1 LIKRKTIERISKI
14 FIGDEVGYYKRKTG
28 YELVKFFNK
37 NFGYNHEYGVSP
49 KNPSTEGFT
58 TRYIYVSDILEEL
71 ISFNRINAFFN
82 IILDEL
88 YIMKELDISEI
99 DALDL
104 IQKLLREFNRIL
116 KIDGSELVEFKGEY
130 KLEKIDED
138 LQKVGEGGF
147 AEVYYQKSTGY
158 VVKKLKRNCL
168 KNHSDKSRFRREYE
182 ITKSIADIEGI
193 IKVID
198 FNENSFSYRMEKAD
212 CTIKEFIDSGKG
224 DSIDS
229 KIWIVKELL
238 KIMRLVHERNI
249 LHRDLSPTN
258 IFKVGNQL
266 KIGDFGLGKDINI
279 IHSYQTN
286 ETLAV
291 GQLFYSSPE
300 QMKGLKNCDKKSDV
314 YSLGKVIN
322 YIFTKD
328 SDDTSH
334 ILKNISETATHKT
347 PKYRYKDAGEMYDA
361 IKNRIEID
369 MNKNYRLKIFEE
381 IKQGNIT
388 TEVKEFI
395 YGLSGEYICKY
406 LVEGESGFSSA
417 ILAAMKNNELKAFNI
432 IRSIEVNYQNYIL
445 GINGGYTAWDP
456 FGELCYSVLN
466 EHNPEFSYSVK
477 EVAARIL
484 RYVAKDI
491 NRFSAQDMI
500 RELKIRGIDP
510 SIEEILD

>member
-1 LIKRKTIERISKI
+1 MIKRKTIEKISKI
-14 FIGDEVGYYKRKTG
+14 FIGDEMGYYEYKSG
-28 YELVKFFNK
+28 YVLVKFFNE
-37 NFGYNHEYGVSP
+37 NFGYNHEYGVLP
-49 KNPSTEGFT
+49 ENPSIKGFP
-58 TRYIYVSDILEEL
+58 TRYVYVSDRLEEL
-71 ISFNRINAFFN
+71 ISLNRINIFFK
-82 IILDEL
+82 IILNEM
-88 YIMKELDISEI
+88 YIMNELDISEI

-104 IQKLLREFNRIL
+104 KQKLFQEFNKIL
-116 KIDGSELVEFKGEY
+116 KIDGSELVEFQGNY
-130 KLEKIDED
+130 KLENMDED
-138 LQKVGEGGF
+138 LQKIGEGGF
-147 AEVYYQKSTGY
+147 AEVYLQKSTGY

-168 KNHSDKSRFRREYE
+168 NYSANKSRFKREYE
-182 ITKSIADIEGI
+182 ITRSIADIEGV

-212 CTIKEFIDSGKG
+212 CTLKEFIDSGKG
-224 DSIDS
+224 DSNDS
-229 KIWIVKELL
+229 KIWIANELL

-291 GQLFYSSPE
+291 GQFFYSSPE
-300 QMKGLKNCDKKSDV
+300 QMKGLKNSDKKIDV

-328 SDDTSH
+328 SEDTSH
-334 ILKNISETATHKT
+334 ILKKISETATHKT
-347 PKYRYKDAGEMYDA
+347 PKFRYKDAGEMYDA
-361 IKNRIEID
+361 IKNRIEIY
-369 MNKNYRLKIFEE
+369 MNKNYKLKIFEE
-381 IKQGNIT
+381 IKKGNIT

-395 YGLSGEYICKY
+395 YGLSGEDICKY
-406 LVEGESGFSSA
+406 LVEWKVCFSNA
-417 ILAAMKNNELKAFNI
+417 VLTVMKNDESKAFDI
-432 IRSIEVNYQNYIL
+432 IKSIEVKYKNYIW
-445 GINGGYTAWDP
+445 GISGGYTAWDP

-477 EVAARIL
+477 EVAAKIL
-484 RYVAKDI
+484 RYVAKDK
-491 NRFSAQDMI
+491 NRFSSQGRIKA
-500 RELKIRGIDP
+500 LKIRGIEP

>member
-1 LIKRKTIERISKI
+1 MINRKTIEKISKI
-14 FIGDEVGYYKRKTG
+14 FIGDEEGYYKRKTG
-28 YELVKFFNK
+28 YELVKFFNE

-49 KNPSTEGFT
+49 KNSSTEGFP

-71 ISFNRINAFFN
+71 ISFNRINTFFN
-82 IILDEL
+82 KILDVI
-88 YIMKELDISEI
+88 YIMKELGISEI

-104 IQKLLREFNRIL
+104 IQKQLREFNRIL
-116 KIDGSELVEFKGEY
+116 KMDGSELVESKGEY
-130 KLEKIDED
+130 KLENIDED
-138 LQKVGEGGF
+138 LNKINEGGF

-168 KNHSDKSRFRREYE
+168 NNSAYKSRFRREYE
-182 ITKSIADIEGI
+182 IKKSIADIEGV

-212 CTIKEFIDSGKG
+212 CTLKKFIDSGKG
-224 DSIDS
+224 DSIDA

-238 KIMRLVHERNI
+238 KIMGLVHERNI

-291 GQLFYSSPE
+291 GQYLYSSPE
-300 QMKGLKNCDKKSDV
+300 QMKGLKNTDKKSDV

-328 SDDTSH
+328 PEDTSH

-347 PKYRYKDAGEMYDA
+347 PEFRYKDAGEMYDA
-361 IKNRIEID
+361 VKNRIVIY
-369 MNKNYRLKIFEE
+369 MNKNYKLKILEE
-381 IKQGNIT
+381 IKKGNIT
-388 TEVKEFI
+388 NEVKVFI
-395 YGLSGEYICKY
+395 YGLSGEDICKY
-406 LVEGESGFSSA
+406 LVKRQVGFSNA
-417 ILAAMKNNELKAFNI
+417 IITVMKKDESKAFYI
-432 IRSIEVNYQNYIL
+432 IKSIEVNYKNYIL
-445 GINGGYTAWDP
+445 KIKGGYIAWDP
-456 FGELCYSVLN
+456 FGELSYSVLN
-466 EHNPEFSYSVK
+466 ENNPEYSYLVK

-484 RYVAKDI
+484 RYVAKDK
-491 NRFSAQDMI
+491 NRFSSQRSIKALI
-500 RELKIRGIDP
+500 IRGIEP

>member
-1 LIKRKTIERISKI
+1 MIKRKAIEKISKI
-14 FIGDEVGYYKRKTG
+14 FIGDEAGYYKRKSG
-28 YELVKFFNK
+28 YVLVKFFNE

-49 KNPSTEGFT
+49 KNPSTEGFP
-58 TRYIYVSDILEEL
+58 TRYVYVSDILEEL
-71 ISFNRINAFFN
+71 ISFKRINTFFN

-88 YIMKELDISEI
+88 YIMNELDISEI

-104 IQKLLREFNRIL
+104 IQKLLRDFNRIL
-116 KIDGSELVEFKGEY
+116 KIDGAELVEFKGEY
-130 KLEKIDED
+130 KLEKIDKD
-138 LQKVGEGGF
+138 LKKIDEGGF

-168 KNHSDKSRFRREYE
+168 NNSANKSRFKREYE
-182 ITKSIADIEGI
+182 ITKSIDDIEGV

-212 CTIKEFIDSGKG
+212 CTLKEFIDSGKG

-229 KIWIVKELL
+229 KIWIVNELL
-238 KIMRLVHERNI
+238 KIMRLVHQRNI

-266 KIGDFGLGKDINI
+266 KIGDFGLGKDINT

-291 GQLFYSSPE
+291 GQFFYSSPE
-300 QMKGLKNCDKKSDV
+300 QMKGLKNTDKKSDV

-328 SDDTSH
+328 SEDTSH
-334 ILKNISETATHKT
+334 ILKKISETATHKI
-347 PKYRYKDAGEMYDA
+347 PELRYKDAGEMYDA
-361 IKNRIEID
+361 IKNIIEIN
-369 MNKNYRLKIFEE
+369 MNKNYNLKIFEE
-381 IKQGNIT
+381 IKIGNIT

-395 YGLSGEYICKY
+395 DGLSGEYICKY
-406 LVEGESGFSSA
+406 LVEKREGFSNA
-417 ILAAMKNNELKAFNI
+417 ILTVMKNDELKAFDI
-432 IRSIEVNYQNYIL
+432 IRSIEVKYKNYIW
-445 GINGGYTAWDP
+445 GISGGYTAWDP
-456 FGELCYSVLN
+456 FGELSYYVLN
-466 EHNPEFSYSVK
+466 EYNPEFSYSVK

-484 RYVAKDI
+484 RYVAEDK
-491 NRFSAQDMI
+491 NRFSSQRRIKA
-500 RELKIRGIDP
+500 LKIRGIEP
-510 SIEEILD
+510 IIEEILD

>member
-1 LIKRKTIERISKI
+1 MIKRKVIEKISKI
-14 FIGDEVGYYKRKTG
+14 FIGDEVGYYKYKSG
-28 YELVKFFNK
+28 YVLVKFFNE

-49 KNPSTEGFT
+49 KNPSTEGFP

-71 ISFNRINAFFN
+71 ISFNRINIFFK
-82 IILDEL
+82 IILNEM

-104 IQKLLREFNRIL
+104 KQKLFEEFNRIL
-116 KIDGSELVEFKGEY
+116 KIEGSELIEFQGDY
-130 KLEKIDED
+130 KLENIDED
-138 LQKVGEGGF
+138 LQKIGEGGF
-147 AEVYYQKSTGY
+147 AEVYFQKSTEL

-168 KNHSDKSRFRREYE
+168 KNSADKSRFKREYE

-212 CTIKEFIDSGKG
+212 CTLKEFIDLGKG
-224 DSIDS
+224 DSIEN
-229 KIWIVKELL
+229 KIWIVKELV

-249 LHRDLSPTN
+249 VHRDLSPTN

-334 ILKNISETATHKT
+334 ILKNISEIAIQKS
-347 PKYRYKDAGEMYDA
+347 PELRYKDAGEMYDA
-361 IKNRIEID
+361 IKNRFEIY
-369 MNKNYRLKIFEE
+369 MNKNYELKIFEE
-381 IKQGNIT
+381 IEIGNIT
-388 TEVKEFI
+388 TEVKRFI
-395 YGLSGEYICKY
+395 YGLSGENICKH
-406 LVEGESGFSSA
+406 LVEKREGFSNA
-417 ILAAMKNNELKAFNI
+417 VLTAMKNNELKAFDI
-432 IRSIEVNYQNYIL
+432 IRSIEVNYQNYIR
-445 GINGGYTAWDP
+445 GINGGYITWDP
-456 FGELCYSVLN
+456 FGELCYYVLN

-484 RYVAKDI
+484 RYVAKDK
-491 NRFSAQDMI
+491 NRFSSQKRIKA
-500 RELKIRGIDP
+500 LKIRGIEP